1 MAWRVRWLPLCA
13 SAGAGWAGFLDSQA
27 STAITPPNE
36 AALMKNTAVSP
47 LAAMMIPATAGPAIL
62 ASPVT
67 VAYSEVPRRSSAS
80 PTRLSMK
87 VWRAG
92 RSTHRTQPITNESGT
107 RYQIVIQPAS
117 SGTPMASDPAACR
130 AWVTIAIRTA
140 RWRATMIPARRLNS
154 SIGRHCAASTAAS
167 AGAPP
172 PAMCSTSQNNA
183 V

>member
-1 MAWRVRWLPLCA
+1 
-13 SAGAGWAGFLDSQA
+13 
-27 STAITPPNE
+27 
-36 AALMKNTAVSP
+36 MKNTAVSP

-67 VAYSEVPRRSSAS
+67 VANSEVPRRSSAS

-107 RYQIVIQPAS
+107 RYQIVIRPAS